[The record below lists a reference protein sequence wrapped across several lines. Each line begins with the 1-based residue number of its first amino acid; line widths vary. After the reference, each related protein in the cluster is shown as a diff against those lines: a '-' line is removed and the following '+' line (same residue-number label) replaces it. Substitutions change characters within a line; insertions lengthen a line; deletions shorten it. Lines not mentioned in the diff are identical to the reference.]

1 MVHTSS
7 SSFTLHLPLSR
18 RDWTSC
24 NLPSSAAISRSLSS
38 EALDAACVISTSQS
52 MKDNGRYMTEVRV
65 RPGMHIR
72 IWRSRIMV
80 QIKSQAIYYTIL
92 LVSLVL
98 GQEQVVANKEGK
110 KYFQLVCEL
119 TELPFVGQCG
129 IHPHCGG
136 SKCQPH
142 IAWVVRLREPFCR
155 WHKLKWKSK
164 LKYIFVTCW
173 EVTSKQL
180 WQETLLWLSLQNL
193 HQTCCNKCNNKSN

>member
-24 NLPSSAAISRSLSS
+24 NLPSSAANSRSLSR
-38 EALDAACVISTSQS
+38 EALAAACVISSSQN
-52 MKDNGRYMTEVRV
+52 MKEDGRYMTEVRV

-72 IWRSRIMV
+72 IWKSCIMV
-80 QIKSQAIYYTIL
+80 QIKSHAIYYTML

-98 GQEQVVANKEGK
+98 GQEQMPANKEGK
-110 KYFQLVCEL
+110 KSFQLVCEP
-119 TELPFVGQCG
+119 TELPCVGQCG

-142 IAWVVRLREPFCR
+142 IALVAGLSGPFGDCISSSER
-155 WHKLKWKSK
+155 
-164 LKYIFVTCW
+164 
-173 EVTSKQL
+173 TS
-180 WQETLLWLSLQNL
+180 LSTYL
-193 HQTCCNKCNNKSN
+193 S